1 MPSGKEASCP
11 GAQDTCLTVH
21 SQAYFPGFLGVTA
34 PKAKNKKI
42 IGDTDHPEFLM
53 ATAMGRPGRTP
64 ICKGRVKVD
73 LIFSTDSL
81 ARAKRYAA
89 WRDAICDVYVHVD
102 VHAEDQS
109 NYDGFIRE
117 VQFGSVALTDV
128 LLSHQQIT
136 RRPSH
141 LSKLDKD
148 CYYVQLIQT
157 GNINVLQ
164 DGATLPTN
172 AGLGAL
178 FCASEPYVLQCLG
191 KVRSYYLELPRKEFA
206 SRFGKDRIPI
216 STTMSTGR
224 GLGRIATEFCAT
236 LASEGASLDTP
247 TRARLGEELMDVLA
261 LAFDSTQ
268 HEEPRTDQVVQRARL
283 RSVKAW
289 LEHHLGNPELTL
301 ESIAKSNDISLRYL
315 HSLFRL
321 EGTSIS
327 HWIWNRRLER
337 SFDMLLK
344 DDNGALSLTEIAY
357 LIGFSSSSHFSTMF
371 RRKFGVR
378 PSDVRRK
385 AST

>member
-1 MPSGKEASCP
+1 
-11 GAQDTCLTVH
+11 
-21 SQAYFPGFLGVTA
+21 
-34 PKAKNKKI
+34 
-42 IGDTDHPEFLM
+42 
-53 ATAMGRPGRTP
+53 
-64 ICKGRVKVD
+64 
-73 LIFSTDSL
+73 
-81 ARAKRYAA
+81 
-89 WRDAICDVYVHVD
+89 
-102 VHAEDQS
+102 
-109 NYDGFIRE
+109 
-117 VQFGSVALTDV
+117 
-128 LLSHQQIT
+128 
-136 RRPSH
+136 
-141 LSKLDKD
+141 
-148 CYYVQLIQT
+148 
-157 GNINVLQ
+157 
-164 DGATLPTN
+164 
-172 AGLGAL
+172 
-178 FCASEPYVLQCLG
+178 
-191 KVRSYYLELPRKEFA
+191 
-206 SRFGKDRIPI
+206 
-216 STTMSTGR
+216 MSTGR

-236 LASEGASLDTP
+236 LASEGASLDIP

-344 DDNGALSLTEIAY
+344 DNNGALSLTEIAY
-357 LIGFSSSSHFSTMF
+357 LVGFSSSSHFSTMF

>member
-1 MPSGKEASCP
+1 M
-11 GAQDTCLTVH
+11 
-21 SQAYFPGFLGVTA
+21 
-34 PKAKNKKI
+34 
-42 IGDTDHPEFLM
+42 
-53 ATAMGRPGRTP
+53 
-64 ICKGRVKVD
+64 D
-73 LIFSTDSL
+73 LVFSTESL
-81 ARAKRYAA
+81 AREKRYAA

-102 VHAEDQS
+102 VNAEDKS

-117 VQFGSVALTDV
+117 VQFGSVVLTDI
-128 LLSHQQIT
+128 LLSRQQIS

-148 CYYVQLIQT
+148 CYYVQLIQS

-164 DGATLPTN
+164 DGTTLSTN

-178 FCASEPYVLQCLG
+178 FCASEPYQLQCLG

-206 SRFGKDRIPI
+206 SRFAKDRIPI

-236 LASEGASLDTP
+236 LASEGSSLDVSA
-247 TRARLGEELMDVLA
+247 RARLGEELMDVLA

-268 HEEPRTDQVVQRARL
+268 HEEPLADQVVQRARL

-289 LEHHLGNPELTL
+289 IQEHLGDPGLTL
-301 ESIAKSNDISLRYL
+301 EAIAKANDISLRYL
-315 HSLFRL
+315 HALFRL
-321 EGTSIS
+321 EGTSVS

-344 DDNGALSLTEIAY
+344 GGSDALSLTQIAY
-357 LIGFSSSSHFSTMF
+357 LVGFSSSSHFSTMF
-371 RRKFGVR
+371 RRKFGIR

-385 AST
+385 A

>member
-1 MPSGKEASCP
+1 
-11 GAQDTCLTVH
+11 
-21 SQAYFPGFLGVTA
+21 
-34 PKAKNKKI
+34 
-42 IGDTDHPEFLM
+42 
-53 ATAMGRPGRTP
+53 
-64 ICKGRVKVD
+64 VD
-73 LIFSTDSL
+73 LIFSTEAL
-81 ARAKRYAA
+81 APEKRYAA

-117 VQFGSVALTDV
+117 VQFGPVALTDV

-136 RRPSH
+136 RRSSH

-148 CYYVQLIQT
+148 CYYVQLIQA

-164 DGATLPTN
+164 DGATLSTN

-178 FCASEPYVLQCLG
+178 FCASEPYVLECVG
-191 KVRSYYLELPRKEFA
+191 KVRSYYLELPRSEFA
-206 SRFGKDRIPI
+206 SRFAKDRIPI

-236 LASEGASLDTP
+236 LASEGSALDATG
-247 TRARLGEELMDVLA
+247 RARLGEELMDVLA
-261 LAFDSTQ
+261 LAFDSA
-268 HEEPRTDQVVQRARL
+268 HRDEPRAEQVVQRARL

-289 LEHHLGNPELTL
+289 LEQHLGDPQLTL
-301 ESIAKSNDISLRYL
+301 EAIAKANDISLRYL
-315 HSLFRL
+315 HSIFRI
-321 EGTSIS
+321 EGISVS

-344 DDNGALSLTEIAY
+344 DDNGNLSLTEIAY
-357 LIGFSSSSHFSTMF
+357 LVGFNSSSHFSTMF

-385 AST
+385 SSP

>member
-1 MPSGKEASCP
+1 M
-11 GAQDTCLTVH
+11 
-21 SQAYFPGFLGVTA
+21 
-34 PKAKNKKI
+34 
-42 IGDTDHPEFLM
+42 
-53 ATAMGRPGRTP
+53 
-64 ICKGRVKVD
+64 D
-73 LIFSTDSL
+73 LIFSTESL
-81 ARAKRYAA
+81 EREKRYTA

-102 VHAEDQS
+102 VHADDPA

-128 LLSHQQIT
+128 LLSHQQIS
-136 RRPSH
+136 RRRSH

-164 DGATLPTN
+164 DGAMLPTN
-172 AGLGAL
+172 AGIGAL
-178 FCASEPYVLQCLG
+178 FCASEPYTLQCLG

-206 SRFGKDRIPI
+206 SRFAKDRVPI

-236 LASEGASLDTP
+236 LASQGSALDASV
-247 TRARLGEELMDVLA
+247 RARLGEELMDVLA
-261 LAFDSTQ
+261 LAFDSVQ
-268 HEEPRTDQVVQRARL
+268 QDEPIADQAVQRARL

-289 LEHHLGNPELTL
+289 LEAHLCDPDLTL
-301 ESIAKSNDISLRYL
+301 EAIAKANEISLRYL

-321 EGTSIS
+321 EGTSAS
-327 HWIWNRRLER
+327 SWIWNRRLER
-337 SFDMLLK
+337 SFDMLLRS
-344 DDNGALSLTEIAY
+344 DNDALSLMEIAY
-357 LIGFSSSSHFSTMF
+357 RVGFNSSSHFSTMF

-385 AST
+385 TSG

>member
-1 MPSGKEASCP
+1 
-11 GAQDTCLTVH
+11 
-21 SQAYFPGFLGVTA
+21 
-34 PKAKNKKI
+34 
-42 IGDTDHPEFLM
+42 
-53 ATAMGRPGRTP
+53 
-64 ICKGRVKVD
+64 VD
-73 LIFSTDSL
+73 LVFSTESL
-81 ARAKRYAA
+81 EREKRYAA

-128 LLSHQQIT
+128 LLSHQQIS
-136 RRPSH
+136 RRRSH

-164 DGATLPTN
+164 DGTTLPTN
-172 AGLGAL
+172 AGIGAL
-178 FCASEPYVLQCLG
+178 FCASEPYTLQCLG
-191 KVRSYYLELPRKEFA
+191 KVRSYYLELPRKDFA
-206 SRFGKDRIPI
+206 ARFAKDRVPI

-236 LASEGASLDTP
+236 LASEGSLLDASV
-247 TRARLGEELMDVLA
+247 RARLGEELMDVLA
-261 LAFDSTQ
+261 LAFDSVQ
-268 HEEPRTDQVVQRARL
+268 PDEPLADQVVQRARL

-289 LEHHLGNPELTL
+289 LEGHLCDPDLTL
-301 ESIAKSNDISLRYL
+301 EAIAKANEISLRYL

-321 EGTSIS
+321 EGTSAS
-327 HWIWNRRLER
+327 SWIWNRRLER
-337 SFDMLLK
+337 SFDMLLRS
-344 DDNGALSLTEIAY
+344 DNDGLSLTDIAY
-357 LIGFSSSSHFSTMF
+357 RVGFNSLSHFSTMF

-385 AST
+385 TPS

>member
-1 MPSGKEASCP
+1 VSRLASIE
-11 GAQDTCLTVH
+11 DEEE
-21 SQAYFPGFLGVTA
+21 
-34 PKAKNKKI
+34 N
-42 IGDTDHPEFLM
+42 
-53 ATAMGRPGRTP
+53 
-64 ICKGRVKVD
+64 VD
-73 LIFSTDSL
+73 LIFSTESL
-81 ARAKRYAA
+81 AREKRYAA

-102 VHAEDQS
+102 VHAEDRS

-128 LLSHQQIT
+128 LLSHQQIS
-136 RRPSH
+136 RRRSH

-164 DGATLPTN
+164 DGAILPTN

-178 FCASEPYVLQCLG
+178 FCASEPYTLQCLG
-191 KVRSYYLELPRKEFA
+191 RVRSYYLELPRKDFA
-206 SRFGKDRIPI
+206 SRFAKDRIPI

-236 LASEGASLDTP
+236 LASQGSSLDVSA
-247 TRARLGEELMDVLA
+247 RARLGEDLMDVLA
-261 LAFDSTQ
+261 LAFDSAQ
-268 HEEPRTDQVVQRARL
+268 QEEPLADQVVQRARL

-289 LEHHLGNPELTL
+289 LEDHLSDPNLTL
-301 ESIAKSNDISLRYL
+301 EAIAKANEISLRYL
-315 HSLFRL
+315 HALFRL
-321 EGTSIS
+321 EGTSVS

-344 DDNGALSLTEIAY
+344 GDKDLRSLTEIAY
-357 LIGFSSSSHFSTMF
+357 LVGFNSSSHFSTMF
-371 RRKFGVR
+371 RRKFGIR

-385 AST
+385 TSN

>member
-1 MPSGKEASCP
+1 ME
-11 GAQDTCLTVH
+11 LV
-21 SQAYFPGFLGVTA
+21 
-34 PKAKNKKI
+34 
-42 IGDTDHPEFLM
+42 
-53 ATAMGRPGRTP
+53 
-64 ICKGRVKVD
+64 
-73 LIFSTDSL
+73 FSTESL
-81 ARAKRYAA
+81 EREKRYAA

-128 LLSHQQIT
+128 LLSHQQIS
-136 RRPSH
+136 RRRSH

-164 DGATLPTN
+164 DGAILPTN
-172 AGLGAL
+172 AGIGAL
-178 FCASEPYVLQCLG
+178 FCASEPYILECRG
-191 KVRSYYLELPRKEFA
+191 KVRSYYLELPRRDFA
-206 SRFGKDRIPI
+206 SRFAKDRVPL
-216 STTMSTGR
+216 STTMSTGQ

-236 LASEGASLDTP
+236 LASQGSSLDVSA
-247 TRARLGEELMDVLA
+247 RARLGDELMDVLA
-261 LAFDSTQ
+261 LAFNSAQ
-268 HEEPRTDQVVQRARL
+268 QAEPLADQVVRRARL

-289 LEHHLGNPELTL
+289 LEHHLGNSNLTL
-301 ESIAKSNDISLRYL
+301 EAIAKANEISLRYL

-321 EGTSIS
+321 EGTSVS

-344 DDNGALSLTEIAY
+344 GDNDALSLTEIAY
-357 LIGFSSSSHFSTMF
+357 LVGFNSSSHFSTMF
-371 RRKFGVR
+371 RRKFGMR

-385 AST
+385 TSNGL

>member
-1 MPSGKEASCP
+1 VE
-11 GAQDTCLTVH
+11 
-21 SQAYFPGFLGVTA
+21 
-34 PKAKNKKI
+34 
-42 IGDTDHPEFLM
+42 
-53 ATAMGRPGRTP
+53 
-64 ICKGRVKVD
+64 VD
-73 LIFSTDSL
+73 LIFSTDGL
-81 ARAKRYAA
+81 PRQKRYAA

-128 LLSHQQIT
+128 LLSHQRIT
-136 RRPSH
+136 RHPSH

-164 DGATLPTN
+164 DGTTLPTN

-206 SRFGKDRIPI
+206 ARFAQDRIPI

-236 LASEGASLDTP
+236 LASEGSTLDFS
-247 TRARLGEELMDVLA
+247 TRTRLGEELMDVLA
-261 LAFDSTQ
+261 LAFDSAQ
-268 HEEPRTDQVVQRARL
+268 QDEPRADQAVQHARL

-301 ESIAKSNDISLRYL
+301 DAIAKANDISLRYL

-321 EGTSIS
+321 EGTSVS
-327 HWIWNRRLER
+327 QWIWNRRLER

-344 DDNGALSLTEIAY
+344 NDNGALSLTEIAY
-357 LIGFSSSSHFSTMF
+357 LVGFNSSSHFSTMF

-385 AST
+385 TSA